1 MRREKLE
8 PVISVESNDKQL
20 HIYGR
25 MWTPSLGRK
34 ELAQRKLDV
43 NRKN

>member
-20 HIYGR
+20 HIHGR
-25 MWTPSLGRK
+25 RRTPSLGRK